1 MLKGKSCAKRRV
13 KSFFLIIYDY
23 FLQAF
28 WNVCIVTLNLKLIGK
43 LRFWILI
50 FMMYNLFKN
59 CLFEPDKK
67 FLMKKKIINCLGMDF
82 RSNSTF
88 SKVKTL
94 DQKYFY
100 LLRHYPEW
108 LVVLGDKKRTE
119 GWIAAR
125 LVEVSSGY
133 VY

>member
-1 MLKGKSCAKRRV
+1 
-13 KSFFLIIYDY
+13 
-23 FLQAF
+23 
-28 WNVCIVTLNLKLIGK
+28 
-43 LRFWILI
+43 
-50 FMMYNLFKN
+50 
-59 CLFEPDKK
+59 
-67 FLMKKKIINCLGMDF
+67 MDF
-82 RSNSTF
+82 RSNSTL

-100 LLRHYPEW
+100 LLQHYPEW